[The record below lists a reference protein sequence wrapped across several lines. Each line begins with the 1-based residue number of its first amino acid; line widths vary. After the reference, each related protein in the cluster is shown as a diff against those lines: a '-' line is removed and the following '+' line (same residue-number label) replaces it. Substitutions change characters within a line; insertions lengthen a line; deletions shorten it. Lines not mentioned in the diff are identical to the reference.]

1 MAARHSPG
9 TGPDPRSI
17 ITTRVFDAP
26 RELVFE
32 AWTDPKH
39 PVQWWGPT
47 GFTTTTRAIDLR
59 PGGVWRF
66 VMHGPDGVDYENRI
80 VYDEIV
86 KPERLVYRHPGGDD
100 VEPVQIHVTVTFE
113 DHGGKTK
120 LTMKGL
126 FPSAAERDRVAE
138 KYGAIEGAKQT
149 LERLAQHLATMG

>member
-1 MAARHSPG
+1 MDARHRPD
-9 TGPDPRSI
+9 TGQDARTI
-17 ITTRVFDAP
+17 VTTRVFDAP
-26 RELVFE
+26 RDLVFE
-32 AWTDPKH
+32 AWTNPKH
-39 PVQWWGPT
+39 LVQWWGPD
-47 GFTTTTRAIDLR
+47 GFTTTARAIDVR

-86 KPERLVYRHPGGDD
+86 KPERLIYRHPGGED

-120 LTMKGL
+120 LTMMML

-138 KYGAIEGAKQT
+138 KYGAVEGAKQT
-149 LERLAQHLATMG
+149 LARLAEHLATMG